1 MMLPTWMHLLLPVA
15 ESRPCAPARSEIG
28 MSLFKRKKKG
38 KDGVTKELA
47 PWYYLFYIDG
57 QRFMGS
63 TETTNE
69 REAIKVEARKRVAAE
84 NGEKIAKKKIVA
96 VRDLIIGFQDWV
108 KTINKAPKTIA
119 DYNYGCRLILAT
131 PLAGMRADRVT
142 DDDISATK
150 FHESPYSTNS
160 ALRTLRRAYRRA
172 FKKKELREMPEITLV
187 NAPRRERMVSDVD
200 EARLLKAIEYRAS
213 NRRYKNRPA
222 SPLDDVLILMLDSG
236 MRDGEVVRMEL
247 QNINRIEGHY
257 FNPKGKTKRA
267 RRRVPLSKRV
277 LARLEARCGELR
289 EGWVFPSRK
298 SRSGHIELRGLQK
311 EFRIIARALGIPE
324 DLKLYCSRH
333 TFGTV
338 AMDETGNPYAVMQ
351 AMGHEDLD
359 TTMGYMHNDVMQ
371 LKAVI
376 DKRNDSK
383 LVQ

>member
-1 MMLPTWMHLLLPVA
+1 
-15 ESRPCAPARSEIG
+15 
-28 MSLFKRKKKG
+28 MSLFKRIKKG
-38 KDGVTKELA
+38 KELA

-57 QRFMGS
+57 KRHAGS
-63 TETTNE
+63 TGTANKQ
-69 REAIKVEARKRVAAE
+69 EAVKVEARKRVAAE
-84 NGEKIAKKKIVA
+84 NGEKITQKKVVT
-96 VRDLIIGFQDWV
+96 VRDLISGFQEWV

-119 DYNYGCRLILAT
+119 DYNNGCRLILAT

-150 FHESPYSTNS
+150 FHDSPYSTNS
-160 ALRTLRRAYRRA
+160 ALRTLRRAYRKA
-172 FKKKELREMPEITLV
+172 FKKKDLREMPDIKLV
-187 NAPRRERMVSDVD
+187 HAPRRERMVTDVD

-213 NRRYKNRPA
+213 NRRYKNLPA

-236 MRDGEVVRMEL
+236 MRDGEVSRMEL
-247 QNINRIEGHY
+247 QNVNRIDGHY

-277 LARLEARCGELR
+277 LARLEARCGDRR
-289 EGWVFPSRK
+289 EGWVFPSNK
-298 SRSGHIELRGLQK
+298 SQSGHIELRGLQK
-311 EFRIIARALGIPE
+311 EFRKIANALNIPE

-371 LKAVI
+371 IKTMI

-383 LVQ
+383 LVN